1 VEIWLL
7 QIMQVF
13 QVESK
18 SSMLKDILAVS
29 TNLLH
34 LNILSLT
41 PKLLLETYIVYA
53 QTKDIQCC
61 EPALES
67 ELSEIFTMN
76 QLVIMFKQT

>member
-18 SSMLKDILAVS
+18 PSMLKDILAVN
-29 TNLLH
+29 TNLMYY
-34 LNILSLT
+34 LNLLSLT

-53 QTKDIQCC
+53 QTKDIQCG
-61 EPALES
+61 EPALDS
-67 ELSEIFTMN
+67 LKFL
-76 QLVIMFKQT
+76 Q